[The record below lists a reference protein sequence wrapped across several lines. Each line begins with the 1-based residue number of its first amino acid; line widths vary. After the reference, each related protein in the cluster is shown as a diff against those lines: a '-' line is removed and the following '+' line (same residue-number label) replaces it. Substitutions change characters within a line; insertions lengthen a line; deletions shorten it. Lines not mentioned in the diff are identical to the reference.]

1 MTMLQHKRG
10 VDYLYMVYYKFAW
23 SRRKLSIKNFCG
35 KVVEKFLGGRDG
47 QKKFCG
53 KMVKRR
59 YDKDIGKKV
68 NEVGYQ

>member
-35 KVVEKFLGGRDG
+35 KVVEKCLG
-47 QKKFCG
+47 G
-53 KMVKRR
+53 KMVKKHFVARWSKG
-59 YDKDIGKKV
+59 DMTKTLEKK
-68 NEVGYQ
+68 

>member
-35 KVVEKFLGGRDG
+35 KVVEKFLGGE
-47 QKKFCG
+47 
-53 KMVKRR
+53 MVKKNFVARWSKG
-59 YDKDIGKKV
+59 DMTKTLEKKI
-68 NEVGYQ
+68 